1 MSVTGLDRVRE
12 VLVDYL
18 VEQGVHAA
26 AGWDIQP
33 ARRHEVGIVAV
44 TLDQTENATVGFRDY
59 LGERYNEEQG
69 YWEEWYGKQVKM
81 TFGLH
86 LYSPQTEGA
95 AGCHKLFSQLA
106 DVLAVGGPEGIQ
118 LGTLRCGEVEAQ
130 AETGTF
136 HALAQL
142 EAAAWLCG
150 SVAEDGSLILDF
162 VVRGTLQN

>member
-12 VLVDYL
+12 ALAAYL
-18 VEQGVHAA
+18 TEQGVHAA
-26 AGWDIQP
+26 AGWDPQP
-33 ARRHEVGIVAV
+33 AKRHDAGIVAV
-44 TLDQTENATVGFRDY
+44 TLDQTESTTVGFRDY
-59 LGERYNEEQG
+59 LGQKYNEEQG

-86 LYSPQTEGA
+86 LYAPASEGA

-106 DVLAVGGPEGIQ
+106 DVLAAGGPEGIR
-118 LGTLRCGEVEAQ
+118 LGTFRCGEVEAQ

-150 SVAEDGSLILDF
+150 TVAEDGSLILDF
-162 VVRGTLQN
+162 VVRGTLMD